1 MNPIPESWQKVIDV
15 FAGGDAAWQPP
26 ERIATALRAPVEE
39 TTDLLADLHVAGLLD
54 VWERDDGLVVALSP
68 LGATRAKLR
77 IVEQGPRQTPTW
89 GRLGDPL
96 PPVPRAR
103 GVASSTRG
111 ASLDLLADP
120 RSGKPDENRG
130 RHDAPSLLIGLGTTP
145 WPNPSEIVAPICPI
159 CGSKR
164 LPSHAYCLYCDRW
177 GGDLAEPDRS
187 NPDPPARKPRAN
199 PPRDV
204 SADERASRAARKAK
218 RQQRM
223 SRRIRESS
231 KSHPKRNNTKP

>member
-1 MNPIPESWQKVIDV
+1 MNPIPETWQKLIAV
-15 FAGGDAAWQPP
+15 FAGGDPAWQPP
-26 ERIATALRAPVEE
+26 DRIAAALGEPVEE

-68 LGATRAKLR
+68 LGATHAKLR
-77 IVEQGPRQTPTW
+77 IVELGPRGTPTW
-89 GRLGDPL
+89 GRVGDPL

-103 GVASSTRG
+103 GVASSASG

-120 RSGKPDENRG
+120 RSGKPRVDRSRN
-130 RHDAPSLLIGLGTTP
+130 DAPSLLIGLGTTP
-145 WPNPSEIVAPICPI
+145 WPNSSEVAAPICPI

-177 GGDLAEPDRS
+177 GGDAAESDRS
-187 NPDPPARKPRAN
+187 NPDQPLKRPRATT
-199 PPRDV
+199 PRDL

-223 SRRIRESS
+223 SRRIREAT
-231 KSHPKRNNTKP
+231 KSHPNRNNTKL